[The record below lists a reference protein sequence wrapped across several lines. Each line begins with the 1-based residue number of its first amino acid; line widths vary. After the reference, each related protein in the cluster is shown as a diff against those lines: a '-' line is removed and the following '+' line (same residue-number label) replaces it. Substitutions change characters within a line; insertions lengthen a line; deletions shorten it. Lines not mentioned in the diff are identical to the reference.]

1 MFMAILNPALT
12 HLIIKPT
19 SRLFQIVIYIA
30 MVRYPTVGSIA
41 GANKDTTGCHAFLSI
56 LILDATR

>member
-1 MFMAILNPALT
+1 MATLNPALT
-12 HLIIKPT
+12 HLIVKPT

-41 GANKDTTGCHAFLSI
+41 DTNKDTTGCHAFLSI